1 MVIQYLMWDVVGG
14 SLALY
19 IAKKYTNCRVTGICN
34 STTQKAYIDEKCWYA
49 VWYPFVCFKAL
60 CMPVIWLTKKLLD
73 RWQLNYVKLIFS
85 FCCSLVRDLQLQNLN
100 ITVPDIS
107 TFEMEASITEYFPEK
122 CLRLELVNK

>member
-34 STTQKAYIDEKCWYA
+34 STTQKAYIDEKCW
-49 VWYPFVCFKAL
+49 
-60 CMPVIWLTKKLLD
+60 
-73 RWQLNYVKLIFS
+73 
-85 FCCSLVRDLQLQNLN
+85 DLQLQNLN
-100 ITVPDIS
+100 IIVPDIS

-122 CLRLELVNK
+122 CLRYGKDSATKWTAYWRTFFITVAELFGYNNGEEWIVAHFLFKKK